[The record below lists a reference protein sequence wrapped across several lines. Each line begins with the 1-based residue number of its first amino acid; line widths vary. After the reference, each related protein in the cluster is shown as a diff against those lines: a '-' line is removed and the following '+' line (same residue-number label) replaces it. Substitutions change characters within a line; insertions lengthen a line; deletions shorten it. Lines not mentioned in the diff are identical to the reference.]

1 MLTITEEMRESA
13 RKLLTAKVNPR
24 DHYGYDTLLHKHD
37 RDLLTAIANGK
48 RKLIDGQWWK
58 EMHRVVA
65 KDKLDKL
72 SRLADPDRNDNPH
85 ERDLASAKLAEFK
98 ARRPPGMPPEG
109 RPLPKTWEEWEEA
122 KRKATEARKRA
133 RSKAEPKT
141 EAVKHHPISP
151 LRFAVVKHHPG
162 RAQQTHAC

>member
-58 EMHRVVA
+58 EMHRECWW
-65 KDKLDKL
+65 
-72 SRLADPDRNDNPH
+72 RQLAVH
-85 ERDLASAKLAEFK
+85 AAT
-98 ARRPPGMPPEG
+98 RPQ
-109 RPLPKTWEEWEEA
+109 K
-122 KRKATEARKRA
+122 
-133 RSKAEPKT
+133 
-141 EAVKHHPISP
+141 
-151 LRFAVVKHHPG
+151 
-162 RAQQTHAC
+162 